1 MLPITTL
8 TGLVSAPSRG
18 ISGLRLR
25 LADISDVLRDTGDR
39 RTSRRVWARAGRA
52 HMEVRGLTGHGA
64 GHERLVHEL
73 ESALRRLAGVN
84 WAGVN
89 ASLGQVLVD
98 FDEDEF
104 SPEDVLE
111 AVERVEAAHGTGAD
125 DFPAGRP
132 QPPFASTP
140 ATLAAT
146 ALAADCLGL
155 ATAAIR
161 RMTMR
166 PALSPTLRIPTVM
179 AEIQPRL
186 RGVLESRLG
195 RAQADALIGVSNAV
209 VHALTRGEAPLALDA
224 LQRLLQLAEIRGRQ
238 TVWQRRE
245 PELVADGDGLPE
257 RSHPAAPRPAPLPP
271 GPVETCVDRTS
282 LAALSGAGG
291 LLAWTRDLEQAGK
304 ALLAT
309 VPKAAAMG
317 REAFAAR
324 LGDVL
329 ARDGVVPMDGTA
341 LRLLDRVSAVLI
353 DARVLCA
360 GRPRLLSV
368 ATVGDLGEAEAWSA
382 AQSVLDRRPLRELSG
397 DGPWT
402 RGPWRL
408 ERPHELPA
416 ALPASPPALTAD
428 LYGADGRRQAR
439 VRIGC
444 ELDPLADA
452 LVAAARRG
460 ARRLVLT
467 HHASTDEIA
476 PWADELLPP
485 GASLPDTVRRLQLDG
500 HGVLVIS
507 GADDEALGAAD
518 LGVAVMARG
527 AGRVCWSADLLCGPG
542 LVHAWRVLRA
552 LEDARSVS
560 RRSARLSMGGSA
572 LGALIAAAGT
582 RPAVAGL
589 ATSPVYSAAFLAM
602 LGGIRA
608 ARRVERRPAPAPRV
622 RGNWHALGARET
634 LSVLCAFRENGTEP
648 PDGSGA
654 PHGAGPGEPGAA
666 PGDPGAPRSSRTLWA
681 DATRLVPDAAGT
693 DVRAGA
699 PGVVGAGAV
708 GAGVVGAGVVGAASS
723 RFAALTRNTASL
735 VNAVREEL
743 HDPLTPV
750 LALGAAASAAVGSGV
765 DSFLVLSVMAGN
777 AVISGAQRLRAERS
791 LRGLLLSERMNGRL
805 VGWAPSMSLAD
816 GVAADREVFFAG
828 LTTAPVHTVAAEEL
842 RVGDIVAL
850 RPSDVVPADARLLV
864 SERLELDEAGLT
876 GESGPV
882 AKDPAATPGADLAD
896 RSCMV
901 YQGCT
906 VLAGTGYAVV
916 VAAGAQTEAG
926 RAAELAG
933 RPTAPIGIE
942 GRLAALTKVAL
953 PATGLGGAAVTLL
966 GLLHG
971 APVREA
977 LSTGVAIAVAAVPEG
992 LPLVATVAQS
1002 AAARRLS
1009 HRGVLTR
1016 TPRVLEALGRVDV
1029 VCFDKTGTLTEGRL
1043 AVARVA
1049 AYDHELPTGSALGE
1063 RLLRTAARACPEPEG
1078 GRALAHATDQ
1088 AVIDAAA
1095 AHCDGDGVWRP
1106 VSELPFEASRGFSA
1120 CLGTESGRP
1129 YLAVKGAPEIV
1140 LARCAY
1146 ALSPGAAD
1154 DTSPLSPGAAC
1165 DTGPLSPGT
1174 ADDTRPLSPGTADD
1188 TRSPTPGAADDTRPL
1203 TPERLR
1209 ATERL
1214 LHSLAS
1220 DGLRVLA
1227 VAETRPAGS
1236 DTPTSEVAA
1245 IARELTLLG
1254 FIAIADTTRPGAAE
1268 TVKRLTDAG
1277 VRVAMVTGDHPTTAV
1292 AIARELGIADAEP
1305 VLTGAELDTLP
1316 EGERVERIA
1325 RTTVFA
1331 RVSPEHKVRI
1341 VQALRQAGQVVAMT
1355 GDGVN
1360 DAAAIRL
1367 ADIGIGLSARG
1378 SASARA
1384 AADLVLT
1391 DPDPTRILDAL
1402 REGRALWRSVRD
1414 AVAILVGGNAG
1425 EVAFTLLGAAVAG
1438 RAPLGARQLLLVN
1451 LLTDMLPALAVAL
1464 ARARRPERAKS
1475 GEDPLVG
1482 GPASALFGSD
1492 LGRILAVRGSATAL
1506 GAAAAWQCGRM
1517 TGRARRA
1524 STMGLAALVGTQ
1536 LGQTFMTDWH
1546 SPLVLVTSLASAATL
1561 FAIVETPVVSHFF
1574 GCTPLGPMAWSVV
1587 GVCSAGATL
1596 GAAVAPRL
1604 LFPRRMP
1611 LAV

>member
-8 TGLVSAPSRG
+8 TGLVSDPSRTMNG
-18 ISGLRLR
+18 PRLR
-25 LADISDVLRDTGDR
+25 LADITDVLRNAGDR
-39 RTSRRVWARAGRA
+39 RGGRRVWARAGRA
-52 HMEVRGLTGHGA
+52 HVEVRGLTGHGE
-64 GHERLVHEL
+64 GHERLVQEL
-73 ESALRRLAGVN
+73 EDALRRVAGVN
-84 WAGVN
+84 WAAVN
-89 ASLGQVLVD
+89 AALGQVLVD
-98 FDEDEF
+98 FDEDRLG
-104 SPEDVLE
+104 PDDVLE
-111 AVERVEAAHGTGAD
+111 VVERVEEAHGTGAD
-125 DFPAGRP
+125 PFPAGRP
-132 QPPFASTP
+132 QPPFASAP
-140 ATLAAT
+140 ATLAVI

-155 ATAAIR
+155 MTATIR
-161 RMTMR
+161 RVAMR
-166 PALSPTLRIPTVM
+166 PALSPALRIPAVM
-179 AEIQPRL
+179 AELQPRV
-186 RGVLESRLG
+186 RGLLESRLG
-195 RAQADALIGVSNAV
+195 RAHADTLIGVSNAV

-224 LQRLLQLAEIRGRQ
+224 LQRVLQLAEIRGRQ
-238 TVWQRRE
+238 VVWQRRE
-245 PELVADGDGLPE
+245 PELVADGDGLPT
-257 RSHPAAPRPAPLPP
+257 RSYPPTHRPAPLPS

-282 LAALSGAGG
+282 LASLSGAGG
-291 LLAWTRDLEQAGK
+291 LLAWTRDLEQSAK

-353 DARVLCA
+353 DSRVLCA
-360 GRPRLLSV
+360 RRPRLLSV
-368 ATVGDLGEAEAWSA
+368 TTVGDLGEAEAWSA
-382 AQSVLDRRPLRELSG
+382 AQSVLDRRTLRELSG
-397 DGPWT
+397 AGPWT

-408 ERPHELPA
+408 ERPPGLPA
-416 ALPASPPALTAD
+416 ALPASPLALTAD
-428 LYGADGRRQAR
+428 LHGEDGRRQAR
-439 VRIGC
+439 IRIGC

-452 LVAAARRG
+452 LVAAARSG

-467 HHASTDEIA
+467 SHASTDEIA
-476 PWADELLPP
+476 PWADELLPL
-485 GASLPDTVRRLQLDG
+485 GVSLPDTVRRLQIED

-507 GADDEALGAAD
+507 GEDDEALGVAD
-518 LGVAVMARG
+518 LGVAVTARG

-542 LVHAWRVLRA
+542 LLHAWRVLRA
-552 LEDARSVS
+552 LEDARAVS
-560 RRSARLSMGGSA
+560 LRSARLSMGGSA

-589 ATSPVYSAAFLAM
+589 ATSPVYSAAFLAI
-602 LGGIRA
+602 LGGIGA
-608 ARRVERRPAPAPRV
+608 ARRVERRPAPAPRI

-634 LSVLCAFRENGTEP
+634 LSVLCAFRENGTEL
-648 PDGSGA
+648 PDGPGA
-654 PHGAGPGEPGAA
+654 ARGAGPGEPGASRMS
-666 PGDPGAPRSSRTLWA
+666 GALWA
-681 DATRLVPDAAGT
+681 AGVRPARKAAGT
-693 DVRAGA
+693 VVRAGA
-699 PGVVGAGAV
+699 PDAAGS
-708 GAGVVGAGVVGAASS
+708 ASA
-723 RFAALTRNTASL
+723 RFAALTRNTVSL
-735 VNAVREEL
+735 VRAVREEL

-765 DSFLVLSVMAGN
+765 DSFLVVSVMAGN

-805 VGWAPSMSLAD
+805 VAWVPAMSLAN
-816 GVAADREVFFAG
+816 GVTADREVFFAG
-828 LTTAPVHTVAAEEL
+828 LTTAPVRTVAAEEL
-842 RVGDIVAL
+842 RVGDVIAL

-864 SERLELDEAGLT
+864 SDRLELDEAGLT

-896 RSCMV
+896 RSCML

-933 RPTAPIGIE
+933 RATAPIGIE

-971 APVREA
+971 VPVREA

-1016 TPRVLEALGRVDV
+1016 SARVLEALGRVDV

-1049 AYDHELPTGSALGE
+1049 GYDQELPTRGALGK

-1095 AHCDGDGVWRP
+1095 AHCDGDGAWRP

-1120 CLGTESGRP
+1120 CLGTQSGRP
-1129 YLAVKGAPEIV
+1129 HLAVKGAPEIV

-1146 ALSPGAAD
+1146 ALSPAAAD
-1154 DTSPLSPGAAC
+1154 DTV
-1165 DTGPLSPGT
+1165 
-1174 ADDTRPLSPGTADD
+1174 
-1188 TRSPTPGAADDTRPL
+1188 PL
-1203 TPERLR
+1203 TPERRR

-1227 VAETRPAGS
+1227 VAETRPSAS
-1236 DTPTSEVAA
+1236 DTPTAEVAE

-1292 AIARELGIADAEP
+1292 AIARELGIPDAEP
-1305 VLTGAELDTLP
+1305 ALTGAELDTMP
-1316 EGERVERIA
+1316 EAERVERIA
-1325 RTTVFA
+1325 RATVFA

-1360 DAAAIRL
+1360 DVAAIRL
-1367 ADIGIGLSARG
+1367 ADIGIGLSAHG

-1438 RAPLGARQLLLVN
+1438 RAPLGTRQLLLVN

-1464 ARARRPERAKS
+1464 ARAREPKS

-1482 GPASALFGSD
+1482 GPSSTLFGSD

-1536 LGQTFMTDWH
+1536 LGQTYLTDWH
-1546 SPLVLVTSLASAATL
+1546 SPLVLITSVASAATL

-1574 GCTPLGPMAWSVV
+1574 GCTPLGPVAWAIV
-1587 GVCSAGATL
+1587 GGCSAAATV
-1596 GAAVAPRL
+1596 GAAMAPRL
-1604 LFPRRMP
+1604 LFPRRVS

>member
-1 MLPITTL
+1 MLPITML
-8 TGLVSAPSRG
+8 TGLVSAPSRAMN
-18 ISGLRLR
+18 GLRLR
-25 LADISDVLRDTGDR
+25 LADLNDILRDTGDR
-39 RTSRRVWARAGRA
+39 RGGRSMWARAGRA
-52 HMEVRGLTGHGA
+52 HVEVRGLTGHGD
-64 GHERLVHEL
+64 GHERLVREL
-73 ESALRRLAGVN
+73 EDALRRVAGVN

-89 ASLGQVLVD
+89 AALGQVLVD
-98 FDEDEF
+98 FDEDRLG
-104 SPEDVLE
+104 PDDVLE
-111 AVERVEAAHGTGAD
+111 VIERVEEARGTDAD
-125 DFPAGRP
+125 TFPAGRP
-132 QPPFASTP
+132 QPPFASAP

-155 ATAAIR
+155 LTAAIR
-161 RMTMR
+161 RVAMR
-166 PALSPTLRIPTVM
+166 PARSPALRLPAVM
-179 AEIQPRL
+179 AELQPRV
-186 RGVLESRLG
+186 RGLLESRFG
-195 RAQADALIGVSNAV
+195 RAHADTLIGVSNAV

-224 LQRLLQLAEIRGRQ
+224 LQRVLQLAEIRGRQ
-238 TVWQRRE
+238 AVWERRE
-245 PELVADGDGLPE
+245 PELVADGDGLPA
-257 RSHPAAPRPAPLPP
+257 RSHPPAARPAPLPP
-271 GPVETCVDRTS
+271 GPVETCVDHTS
-282 LAALSGAGG
+282 LASLAGAGG
-291 LLAWTRDLEQAGK
+291 LLAWTRDPERSAK

-329 ARDGVVPMDGTA
+329 ARDGAVPMDGTA

-353 DARVLCA
+353 DSRVLCA
-360 GRPRLLSV
+360 RRPRLLSV
-368 ATVGDLGEAEAWSA
+368 TTVGDLGEAEAWSA
-382 AQSVLDRRPLRELSG
+382 AQSVLDRRTLRELSG
-397 DGPWT
+397 EGPWT
-402 RGPWRL
+402 HGRWRL
-408 ERPHELPA
+408 ERSSELPA
-416 ALPASPPALTAD
+416 ALPASPLALTAE
-428 LYGADGRRQAR
+428 LCGEDGRRQAR
-439 VRIGC
+439 IRIGC

-452 LVAAARRG
+452 LVVAARSG
-460 ARRLVLT
+460 ARRLVVT
-467 HHASTDEIA
+467 SHASTDEIA
-476 PWADELLPP
+476 PWADELLPL
-485 GASLPDTVRRLQLDG
+485 GMSLPDTVRRLQLEG
-500 HGVLVIS
+500 HGVLLIS
-507 GADDEALGAAD
+507 GEDDEALGAAD
-518 LGVAVMARG
+518 LGVAVTARG
-527 AGRVCWSADLLCGPG
+527 ADRVCWSADLLCGPG
-542 LVHAWRVLRA
+542 LLHAWRVLRA

-560 RRSARLSMGGSA
+560 RRSARLSMGGSV

-589 ATSPVYSAAFLAM
+589 ATSPVYSAAFLAV
-602 LGGIRA
+602 LGGIGA
-608 ARRVERRPAPAPRV
+608 ARRVERRPAPEPRV

-634 LSVLCAFRENGTEP
+634 LSVLRAFRENGTEL

-654 PHGAGPGEPGAA
+654 LRSTGS
-666 PGDPGAPRSSRTLWA
+666 GDPGAARASGAVWA
-681 DATRLVPDAAGT
+681 AGARPAHKAAGT
-693 DVRAGA
+693 AVRTGA
-699 PGVVGAGAV
+699 PGAAGHGPARF
-708 GAGVVGAGVVGAASS
+708 AALARNAAPSA
-723 RFAALTRNTASL
+723 RFAALTRNAASL
-735 VNAVREEL
+735 AHAVREEL

-765 DSFLVLSVMAGN
+765 DSILVVSVMAGN

-791 LRGLLLSERMNGRL
+791 LRALLLSERMNGRL
-805 VGWAPSMSLAD
+805 VAWAPAMSLAD
-816 GVAADREVFFAG
+816 GVTADREVFFAG
-828 LTTAPVHTVAAEEL
+828 LATAPVRTVATEEL

-864 SERLELDEAGLT
+864 SDRLELDEAGLT

-896 RSCMV
+896 RSCML

-933 RPTAPIGIE
+933 HATAPVGIE

-966 GLLHG
+966 GLVHG
-971 APVREA
+971 VPVREA

-1016 TPRVLEALGRVDV
+1016 SARVLEALGRVDV

-1049 AYDHELPTGSALGE
+1049 GYDQELPTRSALGK

-1095 AHCDGDGVWRP
+1095 AHCEGDGAWRP
-1106 VSELPFEASRGFSA
+1106 VSELPFEANRGFSA
-1120 CLGTESGRP
+1120 CLGTRSGRP
-1129 YLAVKGAPEIV
+1129 RLAVKGAPEVV

-1154 DTSPLSPGAAC
+1154 DTV
-1165 DTGPLSPGT
+1165 
-1174 ADDTRPLSPGTADD
+1174 
-1188 TRSPTPGAADDTRPL
+1188 PL
-1203 TPERLR
+1203 TPERR
-1209 ATERL
+1209 SATERL

-1227 VAETRPAGS
+1227 VAEARPAAS
-1236 DTPTSEVAA
+1236 NTPAAEVAEL
-1245 IARELTLLG
+1245 ARELTLLG

-1268 TVKRLTDAG
+1268 TVKRLTGAG

-1325 RTTVFA
+1325 RTSVFA

-1367 ADIGIGLSARG
+1367 ADIGIGLSAHG

-1438 RAPLGARQLLLVN
+1438 RAPLGTRQLLLVN

-1464 ARARRPERAKS
+1464 ARAREPKS
-1475 GEDPLVG
+1475 GEDPLMG
-1482 GPASALFGSD
+1482 GPSSALFGSD

-1536 LGQTFMTDWH
+1536 LGQTYLTDWH
-1546 SPLVLVTSLASAATL
+1546 SPLVLITSAASAAAL

-1574 GCTPLGPMAWSVV
+1574 GCTPLGPMAWSIV
-1587 GVCSAGATL
+1587 GGCSAAATVA
-1596 GAAVAPRL
+1596 AAVAPRL
-1604 LFPRRMP
+1604 LFPRRVP

>member
-1 MLPITTL
+1 M
-8 TGLVSAPSRG
+8 
-18 ISGLRLR
+18 
-25 LADISDVLRDTGDR
+25 
-39 RTSRRVWARAGRA
+39 
-52 HMEVRGLTGHGA
+52 RGLTGHGED
-64 GHERLVHEL
+64 HERLVKEL
-73 ESALRRLAGVN
+73 EDALRRLAGVN

-89 ASLGQVLVD
+89 AALGQVLVD
-98 FDEDEF
+98 FDEDRLGPDE
-104 SPEDVLE
+104 VLK
-111 AVERVEAAHGTGAD
+111 VIERVEEAHGTDAD
-125 DFPAGRP
+125 AFPAGRP
-132 QPPFASTP
+132 QPPFSSAP

-155 ATAAIR
+155 MTATIR
-161 RMTMR
+161 RVAMR
-166 PALSPTLRIPTVM
+166 PALSPALRIPTVM
-179 AEIQPRL
+179 AELQPRV
-186 RGVLESRLG
+186 RGLLESRLG
-195 RAQADALIGVSNAV
+195 RAHADALIGVSNAV

-224 LQRLLQLAEIRGRQ
+224 LQRVLQLAEIRGRQ
-238 TVWQRRE
+238 VVWQRRE
-245 PELVADGDGLPE
+245 PELVADGDGLPA
-257 RSHPAAPRPAPLPP
+257 RSHPPTPRPAPLPS

-282 LAALSGAGG
+282 LASLSGAGG
-291 LLAWTRDLEQAGK
+291 LLAWTGDLAQSAK

-353 DARVLCA
+353 DSRVLCA

-368 ATVGDLGEAEAWSA
+368 TTVGDLGEAEAWSA
-382 AQSVLDRRPLRELSG
+382 AQSVLDRR
-397 DGPWT
+397 
-402 RGPWRL
+402 
-408 ERPHELPA
+408 
-416 ALPASPPALTAD
+416 
-428 LYGADGRRQAR
+428 
-439 VRIGC
+439 
-444 ELDPLADA
+444 
-452 LVAAARRG
+452 
-460 ARRLVLT
+460 
-467 HHASTDEIA
+467 
-476 PWADELLPP
+476 
-485 GASLPDTVRRLQLDG
+485 
-500 HGVLVIS
+500 
-507 GADDEALGAAD
+507 
-518 LGVAVMARG
+518 
-527 AGRVCWSADLLCGPG
+527 
-542 LVHAWRVLRA
+542 
-552 LEDARSVS
+552 
-560 RRSARLSMGGSA
+560 
-572 LGALIAAAGT
+572 
-582 RPAVAGL
+582 
-589 ATSPVYSAAFLAM
+589 
-602 LGGIRA
+602 
-608 ARRVERRPAPAPRV
+608 
-622 RGNWHALGARET
+622 T
-634 LSVLCAFRENGTEP
+634 L
-648 PDGSGA
+648 
-654 PHGAGPGEPGAA
+654 
-666 PGDPGAPRSSRTLWA
+666 
-681 DATRLVPDAAGT
+681 
-693 DVRAGA
+693 
-699 PGVVGAGAV
+699 
-708 GAGVVGAGVVGAASS
+708 
-723 RFAALTRNTASL
+723 
-735 VNAVREEL
+735 
-743 HDPLTPV
+743 
-750 LALGAAASAAVGSGV
+750 
-765 DSFLVLSVMAGN
+765 
-777 AVISGAQRLRAERS
+777 
-791 LRGLLLSERMNGRL
+791 
-805 VGWAPSMSLAD
+805 
-816 GVAADREVFFAG
+816 REVFFAG
-828 LTTAPVHTVAAEEL
+828 LTTAPVRTVAAEEL
-842 RVGDIVAL
+842 RVGDIIAL

-864 SERLELDEAGLT
+864 SDRLELDEAGLT

-882 AKDPAATPGADLAD
+882 TKDPAATPGADLAD
-896 RSCMV
+896 RSCML

-933 RPTAPIGIE
+933 RATAPIGIE

-971 APVREA
+971 VPVREA

-1016 TPRVLEALGRVDV
+1016 SARVLEALGRVDV

-1049 AYDHELPTGSALGE
+1049 GYDQELPTRGALGK

-1095 AHCDGDGVWRP
+1095 AHCDGDGAWRP

-1120 CLGTESGRP
+1120 CLGTQSGRP
-1129 YLAVKGAPEIV
+1129 QLAVKGAPEIV
-1140 LARCAY
+1140 LARCAH
-1146 ALSPGAAD
+1146 ALNPGAAD
-1154 DTSPLSPGAAC
+1154 DTV
-1165 DTGPLSPGT
+1165 
-1174 ADDTRPLSPGTADD
+1174 
-1188 TRSPTPGAADDTRPL
+1188 PL
-1203 TPERLR
+1203 TPERRR

-1214 LHSLAS
+1214 LYSLAS

-1227 VAETRPAGS
+1227 VAETRPAAS
-1236 DTPTSEVAA
+1236 DTPTAEVAD

-1292 AIARELGIADAEP
+1292 AIARELGIPDAEP

-1316 EGERVERIA
+1316 EGERVERISRA
-1325 RTTVFA
+1325 TVFA

-1360 DAAAIRL
+1360 DTAAIRL
-1367 ADIGIGLSARG
+1367 ADIGIGLSAHG

-1438 RAPLGARQLLLVN
+1438 RAPLGTRQLLLVN

-1464 ARARRPERAKS
+1464 ARAREHKS
-1475 GEDPLVG
+1475 GEDPLAD
-1482 GPASALFGSD
+1482 GPSSALFGSD

-1536 LGQTFMTDWH
+1536 LGQTYLTDWH
-1546 SPLVLVTSLASAATL
+1546 SPLVLITSVASAATL

-1574 GCTPLGPMAWSVV
+1574 GCTPLGPMAWLIV
-1587 GVCSAGATL
+1587 GGCSAAATV
-1596 GAAVAPRL
+1596 GAALAPRL
-1604 LFPRRMP
+1604 LFPRRVP

>member
-1 MLPITTL
+1 MLPITAL

-18 ISGLRLR
+18 LNGLRLR
-25 LADISDVLRDTGDR
+25 FADITDVLRDTGDR
-39 RTSRRVWARAGRA
+39 RGGRRVWARAGRA
-52 HMEVRGLTGHGA
+52 HMEVRGLTGHGED
-64 GHERLVHEL
+64 HERLVKEL
-73 ESALRRLAGVN
+73 EDALRRLAGVN

-89 ASLGQVLVD
+89 AALGQVLVD
-98 FDEDEF
+98 FDEDRLGPDE
-104 SPEDVLE
+104 VLKV
-111 AVERVEAAHGTGAD
+111 VERVEEAHGTDAD
-125 DFPAGRP
+125 AFPAGRP
-132 QPPFASTP
+132 QPPFASAP

-155 ATAAIR
+155 MTATIR
-161 RMTMR
+161 RVAMR
-166 PALSPTLRIPTVM
+166 PALSPALRIPTVM
-179 AEIQPRL
+179 AELQPRV
-186 RGVLESRLG
+186 RGLLESRLG
-195 RAQADALIGVSNAV
+195 RAHADTLIGVSNAV

-224 LQRLLQLAEIRGRQ
+224 LQRVLQLAEIRGRQ
-238 TVWQRRE
+238 VVWQRRE
-245 PELVADGDGLPE
+245 PELVADGDGLPA
-257 RSHPAAPRPAPLPP
+257 RSHPPTPRPAPLPS

-282 LAALSGAGG
+282 LASLSGAGG
-291 LLAWTRDLEQAGK
+291 LLAWTGDLAQSAK

-353 DARVLCA
+353 DSRVLCA

-368 ATVGDLGEAEAWSA
+368 TTVGDLGEAEAWSA
-382 AQSVLDRRPLRELSG
+382 AQSVLDRRTLRELSG
-397 DGPWT
+397 EGPWT

-408 ERPHELPA
+408 ERPSGLPA
-416 ALPASPPALTAD
+416 ALPASPLALTAD
-428 LYGADGRRQAR
+428 LRGADGRRQAR
-439 VRIGC
+439 IRIGC

-452 LVAAARRG
+452 LVAAARSG

-467 HHASTDEIA
+467 SHASTDEIA
-476 PWADELLPP
+476 PWADELLPLGVP
-485 GASLPDTVRRLQLDG
+485 LPDTVRRLQIDG

-507 GADDEALGAAD
+507 GEDDEALGAAD
-518 LGVAVMARG
+518 LGVAVTARG

-542 LVHAWRVLRA
+542 LLHAWRVLSA

-602 LGGIRA
+602 LGGIGA
-608 ARRVERRPAPAPRV
+608 ARRVERRPAPAPRI

-634 LSVLCAFRENGTEP
+634 LSVLCAFRENGTGL

-654 PHGAGPGEPGAA
+654 SRGART
-666 PGDPGAPRSSRTLWA
+666 GDPGASRTSGALWA
-681 DATRLVPDAAGT
+681 AGVRPVRRAAGT
-693 DVRAGA
+693 VVRAGA
-699 PGVVGAGAV
+699 PDAAGSAP
-708 GAGVVGAGVVGAASS
+708 A
-723 RFAALTRNTASL
+723 RFAALTRNTVSL
-735 VNAVREEL
+735 VHAVREEL

-765 DSFLVLSVMAGN
+765 DSFLVVSVMAGN
-777 AVISGAQRLRAERS
+777 AVISGVQRLRAERS

-805 VGWAPSMSLAD
+805 VDWAPAMSLAD
-816 GVAADREVFFAG
+816 GVTADREVFFAG
-828 LTTAPVHTVAAEEL
+828 LTTAPVRTVAAEEL

-864 SERLELDEAGLT
+864 SDRLELDEAGLT

-896 RSCMV
+896 RSCML

-933 RPTAPIGIE
+933 RATAPIGIE

-971 APVREA
+971 VPVREA

-1016 TPRVLEALGRVDV
+1016 SARVLEALGRVDV

-1049 AYDHELPTGSALGE
+1049 GYDQELPPRGALGR
-1063 RLLRTAARACPEPEG
+1063 RLLRTAARACPEPDG

-1095 AHCDGDGVWRP
+1095 AHCDGDGAWRP

-1120 CLGTESGRP
+1120 CLGTQSGRP
-1129 YLAVKGAPEIV
+1129 HLAVKGAPEIV

-1146 ALSPGAAD
+1146 ALNPGAAD
-1154 DTSPLSPGAAC
+1154 DTV
-1165 DTGPLSPGT
+1165 
-1174 ADDTRPLSPGTADD
+1174 
-1188 TRSPTPGAADDTRPL
+1188 PL
-1203 TPERLR
+1203 TPERRR

-1214 LHSLAS
+1214 LYSLAS

-1227 VAETRPAGS
+1227 VAETRPAAS
-1236 DTPTSEVAA
+1236 DTPTAEVAE

-1254 FIAIADTTRPGAAE
+1254 FIAIADTTRLGAAE

-1292 AIARELGIADAEP
+1292 AIARELGIPDAEP

-1316 EGERVERIA
+1316 EGERVERISRA
-1325 RTTVFA
+1325 TVFA

-1367 ADIGIGLSARG
+1367 ADIGIGLSAHG

-1438 RAPLGARQLLLVN
+1438 RAPLGTRQLLLVN

-1464 ARARRPERAKS
+1464 ARAREHKS
-1475 GEDPLVG
+1475 GEDPLAD
-1482 GPASALFGSD
+1482 GPSSALFGSD

-1536 LGQTFMTDWH
+1536 LGQTYLTDWH
-1546 SPLVLVTSLASAATL
+1546 SPLVLITSVASAATL

-1574 GCTPLGPMAWSVV
+1574 GCTPLGPMAWSIV
-1587 GVCSAGATL
+1587 GGCSAAATV
-1596 GAAVAPRL
+1596 GAALAPRL
-1604 LFPRRMP
+1604 LFPRRVP

>member
-1 MLPITTL
+1 MLPITVF

-18 ISGLRLR
+18 MSGLRLR
-25 LADISDVLRDTGDR
+25 LADIADALRDTGDR

-52 HMEVRGLTGHGA
+52 HVEVHGLTGHGD
-64 GHERLVHEL
+64 GHERLARAVE
-73 ESALRRLAGVN
+73 EALRRVAGVN

-89 ASLGQVLVD
+89 AALGQVLVD
-98 FDEDEF
+98 FDEDQLGA
-104 SPEDVLE
+104 EDVLKV
-111 AVERVEAAHGTGAD
+111 VECVEAAQGTD
-125 DFPAGRP
+125 VDSFPAGRP
-132 QPPFASTP
+132 QPPFASAP
-140 ATLAAT
+140 ATLAAI

-155 ATAAIR
+155 VAATIR
-161 RMTMR
+161 RVSMV
-166 PALSPTLRIPTVM
+166 PALSPALRIPMAM
-179 AEIQPRL
+179 AEIQPRV
-186 RGVLESRLG
+186 RGLLESRLG
-195 RAQADALIGVSNAV
+195 RAQADTLIGVSNAV

-224 LQRLLQLAEIRGRQ
+224 LQRMLQLAEIRGRQ
-238 TVWQRRE
+238 VVWQSRE
-245 PELVADGDGLPE
+245 PELVTDGDGLPE
-257 RSHPAAPRPAPLPP
+257 RSHPPAPRPTPLPH
-271 GPVETCVDRTS
+271 GPVETCIDRTS
-282 LAALSGAGG
+282 LASLSGAGG
-291 LLAWTRDLEQAGK
+291 LLAWTRDPEQAAK

-353 DARVLCA
+353 DSRVLCA
-360 GRPRLLSV
+360 GRPRLMSV
-368 ATVGDLGEAEAWSA
+368 TTVGDLDEAEAWSA
-382 AQSVLDRRPLRELSG
+382 AQSVLDRRTLRELS
-397 DGPWT
+397 DEGPWT
-402 RGPWRL
+402 RGAWRL
-408 ERPHELPA
+408 ERPHDIPA
-416 ALPASPPALTAD
+416 AIPASPLALTAD
-428 LYGADGRRQAR
+428 LHDEDGRRQAR
-439 VRIGC
+439 IRIGC

-452 LVAAARRG
+452 VVAAARTG

-467 HHASTDEIA
+467 GHASTDEIA
-476 PWADELLPP
+476 PWADELLPL
-485 GASLPDTVRRLQLDG
+485 GASLPDTVRRLQIEG
-500 HGVLVIS
+500 HGVLLIS
-507 GADDEALGAAD
+507 GEDDEALGAAD
-518 LGVAVMARG
+518 LGVAVTARG
-527 AGRVCWSADLLCGPG
+527 EGRVCWSADLICGPG
-542 LVHAWRVLRA
+542 LLHAWRVLRA

-589 ATSPVYSAAFLAM
+589 ATSPVYSAAFLAV
-602 LGGIRA
+602 LGGIGA
-608 ARRVERRPAPAPRV
+608 ARRVERRPPPPPRV

-634 LSVLCAFRENGTEP
+634 LSVLCAFRENGTEL

-654 PHGAGPGEPGAA
+654 SCGAGPGEPGAPEVLGSA
-666 PGDPGAPRSSRTLWA
+666 GVRPVRK
-681 DATRLVPDAAGT
+681 AAGAV
-693 DVRAGA
+693 VRAGA
-699 PGVVGAGAV
+699 PGAM
-708 GAGVVGAGVVGAASS
+708 GAASAC
-723 RFAALTRNTASL
+723 FAALHRNATSL

-765 DSFLVLSVMAGN
+765 DSFLVVSVMAGN

-791 LRGLLLSERMNGRL
+791 LRGLLLSERMNARL
-805 VGWAPSMSLAD
+805 VDWAPAMPLAD
-816 GVAADREVFFAG
+816 GVAADRQVFFAG
-828 LTTAPVHTVAAEEL
+828 LATAPVRTVAAEEL
-842 RVGDIVAL
+842 RVGDIIAL

-864 SERLELDEAGLT
+864 SDRLELDEAGLT

-896 RSCMV
+896 RFCMV
-901 YQGCT
+901 YEGCT

-916 VAAGAQTEAG
+916 VAAGPQTEAG

-933 RPTAPIGIE
+933 RATAPIGIE

-966 GLLHG
+966 GLMRG
-971 APVREA
+971 VPVREA

-1016 TPRVLEALGRVDV
+1016 SARVLEALGRVDV

-1049 AYDHELPTGSALGE
+1049 GYDHELPTGSALGM
-1063 RLLRTAARACPEPEG
+1063 RLLRTAARACPEREG

-1095 AHCDGDGVWRP
+1095 THCDGDGAWSP

-1120 CLGTESGRP
+1120 SLGTESGRP
-1129 YLAVKGAPEIV
+1129 RLAVKGAPEIV
-1140 LARCAY
+1140 LARCAC
-1146 ALSPGAAD
+1146 ALSPGAAG
-1154 DTSPLSPGAAC
+1154 DTV
-1165 DTGPLSPGT
+1165 
-1174 ADDTRPLSPGTADD
+1174 
-1188 TRSPTPGAADDTRPL
+1188 PL
-1203 TPERLR
+1203 TAERR
-1209 ATERL
+1209 HATERL
-1214 LHSLAS
+1214 LYSLAS

-1227 VAETRPAGS
+1227 VAETRPARS
-1236 DTPTSEVAA
+1236 DTPAEEVAG
-1245 IARELTLLG
+1245 IATELTLLG

-1292 AIARELGIADAEP
+1292 AIARELGIPDAEP

-1341 VQALRQAGQVVAMT
+1341 VQTLRQAGQVVAMT

-1367 ADIGIGLSARG
+1367 ADIGIGLSAHG

-1402 REGRALWRSVRD
+1402 QEGRALWRSVRD

-1425 EVAFTLLGAAVAG
+1425 EVAFTVLGAAVAG
-1438 RAPLGARQLLLVN
+1438 RAPLGTRQLLLVN

-1464 ARARRPERAKS
+1464 ARSREQKS

-1546 SPLVLVTSLASAATL
+1546 SPLVLATSVASAATL

-1587 GVCSAGATL
+1587 GTCSAAATL

-1604 LFPRRMP
+1604 LFPRRAP

>member
-1 MLPITTL
+1 M
-8 TGLVSAPSRG
+8 
-18 ISGLRLR
+18 
-25 LADISDVLRDTGDR
+25 
-39 RTSRRVWARAGRA
+39 
-52 HMEVRGLTGHGA
+52 
-64 GHERLVHEL
+64 
-73 ESALRRLAGVN
+73 
-84 WAGVN
+84 
-89 ASLGQVLVD
+89 
-98 FDEDEF
+98 
-104 SPEDVLE
+104 
-111 AVERVEAAHGTGAD
+111 
-125 DFPAGRP
+125 
-132 QPPFASTP
+132 
-140 ATLAAT
+140 
-146 ALAADCLGL
+146 
-155 ATAAIR
+155 
-161 RMTMR
+161 
-166 PALSPTLRIPTVM
+166 
-179 AEIQPRL
+179 
-186 RGVLESRLG
+186 
-195 RAQADALIGVSNAV
+195 
-209 VHALTRGEAPLALDA
+209 
-224 LQRLLQLAEIRGRQ
+224 
-238 TVWQRRE
+238 
-245 PELVADGDGLPE
+245 
-257 RSHPAAPRPAPLPP
+257 
-271 GPVETCVDRTS
+271 
-282 LAALSGAGG
+282 
-291 LLAWTRDLEQAGK
+291 
-304 ALLAT
+304 
-309 VPKAAAMG
+309 
-317 REAFAAR
+317 
-324 LGDVL
+324 
-329 ARDGVVPMDGTA
+329 
-341 LRLLDRVSAVLI
+341 
-353 DARVLCA
+353 
-360 GRPRLLSV
+360 
-368 ATVGDLGEAEAWSA
+368 
-382 AQSVLDRRPLRELSG
+382 
-397 DGPWT
+397 
-402 RGPWRL
+402 
-408 ERPHELPA
+408 
-416 ALPASPPALTAD
+416 
-428 LYGADGRRQAR
+428 
-439 VRIGC
+439 
-444 ELDPLADA
+444 
-452 LVAAARRG
+452 
-460 ARRLVLT
+460 
-467 HHASTDEIA
+467 
-476 PWADELLPP
+476 
-485 GASLPDTVRRLQLDG
+485 
-500 HGVLVIS
+500 
-507 GADDEALGAAD
+507 
-518 LGVAVMARG
+518 
-527 AGRVCWSADLLCGPG
+527 
-542 LVHAWRVLRA
+542 
-552 LEDARSVS
+552 
-560 RRSARLSMGGSA
+560 
-572 LGALIAAAGT
+572 
-582 RPAVAGL
+582 
-589 ATSPVYSAAFLAM
+589 
-602 LGGIRA
+602 
-608 ARRVERRPAPAPRV
+608 
-622 RGNWHALGARET
+622 
-634 LSVLCAFRENGTEP
+634 
-648 PDGSGA
+648 
-654 PHGAGPGEPGAA
+654 
-666 PGDPGAPRSSRTLWA
+666 
-681 DATRLVPDAAGT
+681 
-693 DVRAGA
+693 
-699 PGVVGAGAV
+699 

-805 VGWAPSMSLAD
+805 VGWAPAMSLAD

-1016 TPRVLEALGRVDV
+1016 SPRVLEALGRVDV

-1129 YLAVKGAPEIV
+1129 HLAVKGAPEIV

-1146 ALSPGAAD
+1146 ALSPWAAD
-1154 DTSPLSPGAAC
+1154 DTS
-1165 DTGPLSPGT
+1165 PLSPGT
-1174 ADDTRPLSPGTADD
+1174 ADDTRP
-1188 TRSPTPGAADDTRPL
+1188 PTPGTADDTRPL

-1438 RAPLGARQLLLVN
+1438 RAPLGTRQLLLVN

>member
-1 MLPITTL
+1 MLPITVFTGF

-25 LADISDVLRDTGDR
+25 LADIADVLRDTGDR
-39 RTSRRVWARAGRA
+39 RSSRRVWARAGRA
-52 HMEVRGLTGHGA
+52 HVEVLGLTGHGE
-64 GHERLVHEL
+64 GHERLARAVED
-73 ESALRRLAGVN
+73 ALRRVAGVN

-89 ASLGQVLVD
+89 AALGQVLVD
-98 FDEDEF
+98 FDEDQLG
-104 SPEDVLE
+104 PEDVLKV
-111 AVERVEAAHGTGAD
+111 VERVEAAQGTD
-125 DFPAGRP
+125 VDSFPAGRP
-132 QPPFASTP
+132 QPPFASAP

-155 ATAAIR
+155 VAATIR
-161 RMTMR
+161 RVSMM
-166 PALSPTLRIPTVM
+166 PALSPALRVPLVM
-179 AEIQPRL
+179 AEIQPRV
-186 RGVLESRLG
+186 RGLLESRLG
-195 RAQADALIGVSNAV
+195 RAQADTLIGVSNAV

-224 LQRLLQLAEIRGRQ
+224 LQRVLQLAEIRGRQ
-238 TVWQRRE
+238 VVWQSRE
-245 PELVADGDGLPE
+245 PELVTGGDGLPE
-257 RSHPAAPRPAPLPP
+257 RSHPPAPRPAPLPH
-271 GPVETCVDRTS
+271 GPVETCIDRTS
-282 LAALSGAGG
+282 LASLSGAGG
-291 LLAWTRDLEQAGK
+291 LLAWTRDPAQAAK
-304 ALLAT
+304 ALMAT

-360 GRPRLLSV
+360 GRPRLMSV
-368 ATVGDLGEAEAWSA
+368 TTVGDLGEAEAWSA
-382 AQSVLDRRPLRELSG
+382 AQSVLDRRTLRELS
-397 DGPWT
+397 DEGPWT
-402 RGPWRL
+402 RGLWRL
-408 ERPHELPA
+408 ERPHDIPA
-416 ALPASPPALTAD
+416 AIPASPLALTAD
-428 LYGADGRRQAR
+428 LHGEDGRRQAR

-452 LVAAARRG
+452 VVAAARSG

-467 HHASTDEIA
+467 GHASTDEIA
-476 PWADELLPP
+476 PWADELLPL
-485 GASLPDTVRRLQLDG
+485 GTSLPDTVRRLQVEG

-507 GADDEALGAAD
+507 GEDDEALGAAD
-518 LGVAVMARG
+518 LGVAVTARG
-527 AGRVCWSADLLCGPG
+527 ESRVCWSADLICRPG
-542 LVHAWRVLRA
+542 LLHAWRVLRA

-560 RRSARLSMGGSA
+560 RRAARLSMGGSA

-589 ATSPVYSAAFLAM
+589 ATSPVYSAAFLAV
-602 LGGIRA
+602 LGGIGA
-608 ARRVERRPAPAPRV
+608 ARRVERRPPPPPRV

-634 LSVLCAFRENGTEP
+634 LSVLCAFRENGTEL
-648 PDGSGA
+648 PDASGA
-654 PHGAGPGEPGAA
+654 SRGAGPGAPGA
-666 PGDPGAPRSSRTLWA
+666 LWSA
-681 DATRLVPDAAGT
+681 GVRPVRKAAGT
-693 DVRAGA
+693 VVRAGA
-699 PGVVGAGAV
+699 PGAM
-708 GAGVVGAGVVGAASS
+708 GAASA
-723 RFAALTRNTASL
+723 RFAALYRNTASL

-765 DSFLVLSVMAGN
+765 DSFLVVSVMAGN

-805 VGWAPSMSLAD
+805 VDWAPAMPLAD

-828 LTTAPVHTVAAEEL
+828 LTTAPVRTVAAEEL
-842 RVGDIVAL
+842 RVGDIIAL

-864 SERLELDEAGLT
+864 SDRLELDEAGLT

-901 YQGCT
+901 YEGCT

-916 VAAGAQTEAG
+916 VAAGPQTEAG

-933 RPTAPIGIE
+933 RATAPIGIE

-966 GLLHG
+966 GLMRG
-971 APVREA
+971 VPVREA

-1016 TPRVLEALGRVDV
+1016 SARVLEALGRVDV

-1049 AYDHELPTGSALGE
+1049 GYDHELPTGSALGR
-1063 RLLRTAARACPEPEG
+1063 RLLRTAARACPEREG

-1095 AHCDGDGVWRP
+1095 AHCDRDDAWSP

-1120 CLGTESGRP
+1120 SLGTESGRP
-1129 YLAVKGAPEIV
+1129 HLAVKGAPEIV

-1146 ALSPGAAD
+1146 ALSPGAAG
-1154 DTSPLSPGAAC
+1154 DTV
-1165 DTGPLSPGT
+1165 
-1174 ADDTRPLSPGTADD
+1174 
-1188 TRSPTPGAADDTRPL
+1188 PL
-1203 TPERLR
+1203 TAERR
-1209 ATERL
+1209 HATERL
-1214 LHSLAS
+1214 LYSLAS

-1227 VAETRPAGS
+1227 VAEARPATS
-1236 DTPTSEVAA
+1236 DTPTAEVAG
-1245 IARELTLLG
+1245 IATELTLLG

-1292 AIARELGIADAEP
+1292 AIARELGIPDAEP

-1367 ADIGIGLSARG
+1367 ADIGIGLSAHG

-1402 REGRALWRSVRD
+1402 QEGRALWRSVRD

-1425 EVAFTLLGAAVAG
+1425 EVAFTVLGAAVAG
-1438 RAPLGARQLLLVN
+1438 RAPLGTRQLLLVN

-1464 ARARRPERAKS
+1464 ARSREQKS

-1517 TGRARRA
+1517 TGRDRRA

-1546 SPLVLVTSLASAATL
+1546 SPLVLVTSVASAATL

-1587 GVCSAGATL
+1587 GTCSAAATL

-1604 LFPRRMP
+1604 LFPRRPP

>member
-18 ISGLRLR
+18 MNGLRLR
-25 LADISDVLRDTGDR
+25 LADLTDVLRDTGDR
-39 RTSRRVWARAGRA
+39 RTGRRVWTRSGRA
-52 HMEVRGLTGHGA
+52 HVEVRGLTGHGE
-64 GHERLVHEL
+64 GHDRLAQEL
-73 ESALRRLAGVN
+73 EDALRRVAGVN

-89 ASLGQVLVD
+89 AALGQVLVD
-98 FDEDEF
+98 FDEDRLG
-104 SPEDVLE
+104 PDDVLE
-111 AVERVEAAHGTGAD
+111 VVERVEEAHGTDAD
-125 DFPAGRP
+125 TFPPGRP
-132 QPPFASTP
+132 QPPFASAP

-155 ATAAIR
+155 MTAAIR
-161 RMTMR
+161 RVTMR
-166 PALSPTLRIPTVM
+166 PALSPALRIPTVM
-179 AEIQPRL
+179 AELQPRV
-186 RGVLESRLG
+186 RGLLESRLG
-195 RAQADALIGVSNAV
+195 RAHADALIGVSNAV

-224 LQRLLQLAEIRGRQ
+224 LQRVLQLAEIRGRQ
-238 TVWQRRE
+238 AVWRRRE
-245 PELVADGDGLPE
+245 PELVANGDGLPG
-257 RSHPAAPRPAPLPP
+257 RSHPPAPRPAPLPS

-291 LLAWTRDLEQAGK
+291 LLAWTRDLEQSAK

-368 ATVGDLGEAEAWSA
+368 TTVDDLGEAEAWSA
-382 AQSVLDRRPLRELSG
+382 AQSVLDRRTLRELSG
-397 DGPWT
+397 AGPWT

-408 ERPHELPA
+408 ERPAELPA

-428 LYGADGRRQAR
+428 LRGEDGRRQAR
-439 VRIGC
+439 IRIGC

-467 HHASTDEIA
+467 SHASTDEIA
-476 PWADELLPP
+476 PWADELLPL
-485 GASLPDTVRRLQLDG
+485 GVSLPDTVRRLQIEG

-507 GADDEALGAAD
+507 GEDDEALGAAD
-518 LGVAVMARG
+518 LGVAVTARG

-542 LVHAWRVLRA
+542 LLHAWRVLRA

-602 LGGIRA
+602 LGGIGA
-608 ARRVERRPAPAPRV
+608 ARRVDRRPAPAPRV

-634 LSVLCAFRENGTEP
+634 LSVLCAFREYGTEL
-648 PDGSGA
+648 PDVSGA
-654 PHGAGPGEPGAA
+654 ARGTGPAGPGA
-666 PGDPGAPRSSRTLWA
+666 SRTSGALW
-681 DATRLVPDAAGT
+681 AAGT
-693 DVRAGA
+693 VVRAGA
-699 PGVVGAGAV
+699 PGATGS
-708 GAGVVGAGVVGAASS
+708 ASA

-735 VNAVREEL
+735 VRAVREEL

-765 DSFLVLSVMAGN
+765 DSFLVVSVMAGN

-805 VGWAPSMSLAD
+805 VDWAPAMSLAD
-816 GVAADREVFFAG
+816 GVAADREAFFAG
-828 LTTAPVHTVAAEEL
+828 LTTAPVRTVAAEEL
-842 RVGDIVAL
+842 RVGDIIAL

-864 SERLELDEAGLT
+864 SDRLELDEAGLT

-882 AKDPAATPGADLAD
+882 AKDPAATPGADLAE
-896 RSCMV
+896 RSCML

-933 RPTAPIGIE
+933 RATAPIGIE

-1016 TPRVLEALGRVDV
+1016 SARVLEALGRVDV

-1049 AYDHELPTGSALGE
+1049 GYDQELPTRGALGK
-1063 RLLRTAARACPEPEG
+1063 RLLRTAARTCPDPQG

-1095 AHCDGDGVWRP
+1095 AHCDGDGAWRP

-1120 CLGTESGRP
+1120 CLGTESGHPR
-1129 YLAVKGAPEIV
+1129 LAVKGAPEIV

-1146 ALSPGAAD
+1146 ALSPGAAA
-1154 DTSPLSPGAAC
+1154 DTV
-1165 DTGPLSPGT
+1165 
-1174 ADDTRPLSPGTADD
+1174 
-1188 TRSPTPGAADDTRPL
+1188 PL
-1203 TPERLR
+1203 TPERRR

-1214 LHSLAS
+1214 LYSLAS

-1227 VAETRPAGS
+1227 VAETRPAAS
-1236 DTPTSEVAA
+1236 DTPTAEVAE

-1292 AIARELGIADAEP
+1292 AIARELGIPDAEP

-1341 VQALRQAGQVVAMT
+1341 VQALRQAGQVVAMA

-1438 RAPLGARQLLLVN
+1438 RAPLGTRQLLLVN

-1464 ARARRPERAKS
+1464 ARAREHKS

-1482 GPASALFGSD
+1482 GPSSALFGSD

-1536 LGQTFMTDWH
+1536 LGQTYLTDWH
-1546 SPLVLVTSLASAATL
+1546 SPLVLITSVASAATL

-1574 GCTPLGPMAWSVV
+1574 GCTPLGPMAWSIVA
-1587 GVCSAGATL
+1587 GCSAAATL

>member
-18 ISGLRLR
+18 MNGLRMR
-25 LADISDVLRDTGDR
+25 LADITDVLRDTGDR
-39 RTSRRVWARAGRA
+39 RTGRRVWARAGRA
-52 HMEVRGLTGHGA
+52 HVEVRGLTGHGE
-64 GHERLVHEL
+64 GHERLVQEL
-73 ESALRRLAGVN
+73 EGALRRLAGVN

-89 ASLGQVLVD
+89 AALGQVLVD
-98 FDEDEF
+98 FDEDRLG
-104 SPEDVLE
+104 PDDVLE
-111 AVERVEAAHGTGAD
+111 VVERVEEAHGTDAD
-125 DFPAGRP
+125 TFPAGRP
-132 QPPFASTP
+132 QPPFASAP
-140 ATLAAT
+140 ATLAAA

-155 ATAAIR
+155 MTATIR
-161 RMTMR
+161 RVAMR
-166 PALSPTLRIPTVM
+166 PALSPALRIPTVL
-179 AEIQPRL
+179 AELQPRV
-186 RGVLESRLG
+186 RGLLESRLG
-195 RAQADALIGVSNAV
+195 RAQADTLIGVSNAV

-224 LQRLLQLAEIRGRQ
+224 LQRVLQLAEIRGRQ
-238 TVWQRRE
+238 VVWQRRE
-245 PELVADGDGLPE
+245 PELVADGEGLPAH
-257 RSHPAAPRPAPLPP
+257 SHPPTRRPRPLPS

-282 LAALSGAGG
+282 LASLSGVGG
-291 LLAWTRDLEQAGK
+291 LLAWTRDLEQSAK

-353 DARVLCA
+353 DARVLCT
-360 GRPRLLSV
+360 GRPRLLAV
-368 ATVGDLGEAEAWSA
+368 TTVGDLGEAEAWSA
-382 AQSVLDRRPLRELSG
+382 AQSVLDRRTLRELSG
-397 DGPWT
+397 EGPWT

-408 ERPHELPA
+408 ERPPGLPA
-416 ALPASPPALTAD
+416 ALPASAPALTAD
-428 LYGADGRRQAR
+428 LHGEDGRRQAR
-439 VRIGC
+439 IRIGC

-452 LVAAARRG
+452 LVAAARSG

-467 HHASTDEIA
+467 SHASTDEIA
-476 PWADELLPP
+476 PWADELLPL
-485 GASLPDTVRRLQLDG
+485 GASLPDTVRRLQIED

-507 GADDEALGAAD
+507 GEDDEALGAAD
-518 LGVAVMARG
+518 LGVAITARG

-542 LVHAWRVLRA
+542 LLHAWRVLRA

-602 LGGIRA
+602 LGGIGA

-634 LSVLCAFRENGTEP
+634 LSVLSAFRENGTEL

-654 PHGAGPGEPGAA
+654 SRGAGPGAPGAA
-666 PGDPGAPRSSRTLWA
+666 RTSGALW
-681 DATRLVPDAAGT
+681 AAGT
-693 DVRAGA
+693 VVRAGA
-699 PGVVGAGAV
+699 PGA
-708 GAGVVGAGVVGAASS
+708 AASAS
-723 RFAALTRNTASL
+723 ARFAALTRNTVSL
-735 VNAVREEL
+735 VHAVREEL

-765 DSFLVLSVMAGN
+765 DSFLVVSVMAGN

-805 VGWAPSMSLAD
+805 VDWAPAMSLAD
-816 GVAADREVFFAG
+816 GVTADREVFFAG

-864 SERLELDEAGLT
+864 SDRLELDEAGLT

-896 RSCMV
+896 RSCML

-933 RPTAPIGIE
+933 RATAPIGIE

-971 APVREA
+971 VPVREA

-1016 TPRVLEALGRVDV
+1016 SARVLEALGRVDV

-1049 AYDHELPTGSALGE
+1049 GYDQELPARGALGK
-1063 RLLRTAARACPEPEG
+1063 RLLRTAARACPEPDG

-1095 AHCDGDGVWRP
+1095 AHCDGDGTWRP

-1120 CLGTESGRP
+1120 CLGTWSGRP
-1129 YLAVKGAPEIV
+1129 HLAVKGAPEIV

-1154 DTSPLSPGAAC
+1154 DTV
-1165 DTGPLSPGT
+1165 
-1174 ADDTRPLSPGTADD
+1174 
-1188 TRSPTPGAADDTRPL
+1188 PL
-1203 TPERLR
+1203 TPERRR

-1214 LHSLAS
+1214 LYSLAS

-1227 VAETRPAGS
+1227 VAETRPAAS
-1236 DTPTSEVAA
+1236 DTPTAEVAE
-1245 IARELTLLG
+1245 IARDLTLLG

-1277 VRVAMVTGDHPTTAV
+1277 VRVTMVTGDHPTTAV
-1292 AIARELGIADAEP
+1292 AIARELGIPDAEP

-1367 ADIGIGLSARG
+1367 ADIGIGLSAHG

-1391 DPDPTRILDAL
+1391 DSDPTRILDAL

-1438 RAPLGARQLLLVN
+1438 RAPLGTRQLLLVN

-1464 ARARRPERAKS
+1464 ARAREHKS

-1482 GPASALFGSD
+1482 GPSSALFGSD

-1517 TGRARRA
+1517 TGRPRRA

-1536 LGQTFMTDWH
+1536 LGQTYLTDWH
-1546 SPLVLVTSLASAATL
+1546 SPLVLITSVASAATL

-1574 GCTPLGPMAWSVV
+1574 GCTPLGPMAWSIV
-1587 GVCSAGATL
+1587 GGCSAAATV

-1604 LFPRRMP
+1604 LFPRRVP

>member
-1 MLPITTL
+1 MLPITMF

-18 ISGLRLR
+18 MSGLRLR
-25 LADISDVLRDTGDR
+25 LADIADVLRDTGDR

-52 HMEVRGLTGHGA
+52 HVEVHGLTGHGE
-64 GHERLVHEL
+64 GHERLARAVE
-73 ESALRRLAGVN
+73 EALRRVAGVN

-89 ASLGQVLVD
+89 AALGQVLVD
-98 FDEDEF
+98 FDEDQLG
-104 SPEDVLE
+104 PEDVLKV
-111 AVERVEAAHGTGAD
+111 VERVEAAQGTDAD
-125 DFPAGRP
+125 SFPAGRP
-132 QPPFASTP
+132 QPPFASAP
-140 ATLAAT
+140 ATLAAA

-155 ATAAIR
+155 VAATIR
-161 RMTMR
+161 RVSMV
-166 PALSPTLRIPTVM
+166 PALSPALRIPTVM
-179 AEIQPRL
+179 AEIQPRV
-186 RGVLESRLG
+186 RGLLESRLG
-195 RAQADALIGVSNAV
+195 RVQADALIGVSNAV

-224 LQRLLQLAEIRGRQ
+224 LQRMLQLAEIRGRQ
-238 TVWQRRE
+238 VVWQGRE
-245 PELVADGDGLPE
+245 PELVTDGDGLPE
-257 RSHPAAPRPAPLPP
+257 RSHPPVPRPAPLPH
-271 GPVETCVDRTS
+271 GPVETCIDRTS
-282 LAALSGAGG
+282 LASLSGAGG
-291 LLAWTRDLEQAGK
+291 LLAWTRDPEQAAK

-353 DARVLCA
+353 DSRVLCA
-360 GRPRLLSV
+360 GRPRLMSV

-382 AQSVLDRRPLRELSG
+382 AQSVLDRRTLRELS
-397 DGPWT
+397 DEGPWT

-408 ERPHELPA
+408 ERPHDIPA
-416 ALPASPPALTAD
+416 AIPASPLALTAD
-428 LYGADGRRQAR
+428 LHAEDGRRQAR
-439 VRIGC
+439 IRIGC

-452 LVAAARRG
+452 VVAAARTG
-460 ARRLVLT
+460 AQRLVLT
-467 HHASTDEIA
+467 GHASTDEIA
-476 PWADELLPP
+476 PWADELLPL
-485 GASLPDTVRRLQLDG
+485 GTSLPDTVRRLQIEG
-500 HGVLVIS
+500 HGVLLIS
-507 GADDEALGAAD
+507 GEDDEALGAAD
-518 LGVAVMARG
+518 LGVAVTARG
-527 AGRVCWSADLLCGPG
+527 ESRVCWSADLICGPG
-542 LVHAWRVLRA
+542 LLHAWRVLRA

-589 ATSPVYSAAFLAM
+589 ATSPVYSAAFLAV
-602 LGGIRA
+602 LGGIGA
-608 ARRVERRPAPAPRV
+608 ARRVERRPPPPPRV

-634 LSVLCAFRENGTEP
+634 LSVLCAFRENGTEL

-654 PHGAGPGEPGAA
+654 SRGAGAGEPGA
-666 PGDPGAPRSSRTLWA
+666 PGSSGALWSA
-681 DATRLVPDAAGT
+681 GVRPVRKAAGT
-693 DVRAGA
+693 VAGAGA
-699 PGVVGAGAV
+699 PGVMGS
-708 GAGVVGAGVVGAASS
+708 ASA
-723 RFAALTRNTASL
+723 RFAALHRNTASL

-765 DSFLVLSVMAGN
+765 DSFLVVSVMAGN

-791 LRGLLLSERMNGRL
+791 LRGLLLGERMNGRL
-805 VGWAPSMSLAD
+805 VDWAPAMSLAD

-828 LTTAPVHTVAAEEL
+828 LTAAPVRTVAAEEL
-842 RVGDIVAL
+842 RVGDIIAL

-864 SERLELDEAGLT
+864 SDRLELDEAGMT

-901 YQGCT
+901 YEGCT

-933 RPTAPIGIE
+933 RATAPIGIE

-966 GLLHG
+966 GLMRG
-971 APVREA
+971 VPVREA

-1016 TPRVLEALGRVDV
+1016 SPRVLEALGRVDV

-1049 AYDHELPTGSALGE
+1049 GYDHELPTGSALGM
-1063 RLLRTAARACPEPEG
+1063 RLLRTAARACPEREG

-1095 AHCDGDGVWRP
+1095 AHCDGDGAWSS

-1120 CLGTESGRP
+1120 SLGTESGRP
-1129 YLAVKGAPEIV
+1129 HLAVKGAPEIV
-1140 LARCAY
+1140 LARCVY
-1146 ALSPGAAD
+1146 ALSPGAAG
-1154 DTSPLSPGAAC
+1154 DTV
-1165 DTGPLSPGT
+1165 
-1174 ADDTRPLSPGTADD
+1174 
-1188 TRSPTPGAADDTRPL
+1188 PL
-1203 TPERLR
+1203 TAERR
-1209 ATERL
+1209 HATERL
-1214 LHSLAS
+1214 LYSLAS

-1227 VAETRPAGS
+1227 VAETRPATS
-1236 DTPTSEVAA
+1236 DTPSAEVAG
-1245 IARELTLLG
+1245 IATELTLLG

-1292 AIARELGIADAEP
+1292 AIARELGIPDAEP
-1305 VLTGAELDTLP
+1305 VLTGTELDTLP
-1316 EGERVERIA
+1316 EGERVKRIA

-1367 ADIGIGLSARG
+1367 ADIGIGLSAHG

-1384 AADLVLT
+1384 AADMVLT

-1402 REGRALWRSVRD
+1402 QEGRALWRSVRD

-1425 EVAFTLLGAAVAG
+1425 EVAFTVLGAAVAG
-1438 RAPLGARQLLLVN
+1438 RAPLGTRQLLLVN

-1464 ARARRPERAKS
+1464 ARSREQKS

-1492 LGRILAVRGSATAL
+1492 LGRILVVRGSATAL

-1546 SPLVLVTSLASAATL
+1546 SPLVLVTSVASAATL

-1587 GVCSAGATL
+1587 GTCSAAATL

-1604 LFPRRMP
+1604 LFPRRAP